1 MTQLAE
7 NRHNGRA
14 TALAR
19 IALLALAVWVA
30 GCGGDVPDT
39 SKVPSANPS
48 ASASAE
54 PAETGAPDRQA
65 DDGEG
70 IAKFIV
76 DGFNEH
82 VLGCD
87 YDAVVEGLGQEMQLF
102 VPDVQSS
109 LLGDYS
115 QESYTGPPDPIDS
128 SVHSSE
134 NPPPTREEE
143 LANLLA
149 LFPNGRLTDGM
160 NDDDPPAEWPFGAD
174 NDLDLGEFAGVSFE
188 EVCRAGV
195 RLVSGGD
202 PALLK
207 ASYRRDGED
216 ADGNPSYVLSFP
228 RGSVPDESLR
238 IEEARRLVVTET
250 EAGWSILSFMPNDD

>member
-1 MTQLAE
+1 MTQLA
-7 NRHNGRA
+7 RTSQPRRA
-14 TALAR
+14 AALAR
-19 IALLALAVWVA
+19 IALLALGVSLA
-30 GCGGDVPDT
+30 GCGGDGSSSLVPRA
-39 SKVPSANPS
+39 SAT
-48 ASASAE
+48 ASAE
-54 PAETGAPDRQA
+54 PAAGGAPDRNA
-65 DDGEG
+65 EDGEG
-70 IAKFIV
+70 IARFIV
-76 DGFNEH
+76 DGFNERL
-82 VLGCD
+82 LGCD
-87 YDAVVEGLGQEMQLF
+87 YDRVVEGLKQELELF
-102 VPDVQSS
+102 VPEVQSG
-109 LLGDYS
+109 LFGDYS

-174 NDLDLGEFAGVSFE
+174 NDLDLAEFAGVSFE
-188 EVCRAGV
+188 EVCRAGI
-195 RLVSGGD
+195 RLVSGED
-202 PALLK
+202 PARLK

-238 IEEARRLVVTET
+238 IEEARRLDVTKT
-250 EAGWSILSFMPNDD
+250 EAGWSILRFMPND